1 MLGRNG
7 ILVHRHQNVKPSPG
21 DMDVSMKTCTI
32 VLELLTV
39 LCTDAASSTGGDPRV
54 PGRLEGISGKHVVQL
69 VSADFKGASKF
80 VSYLKL
86 CLYHVH
92 DVWRRDLEIP
102 RELALNVTII
112 NQWSRCFKIQYHPY
126 RRYRE
131 T

>member
-1 MLGRNG
+1 
-7 ILVHRHQNVKPSPG
+7 
-21 DMDVSMKTCTI
+21 MKTCTI

-39 LCTDAASSTGGDPRV
+39 LCTDAAISTGGDPRV

-92 DVWRRDLEIP
+92 DVRRRDLEIP
-102 RELALNVTII
+102 RELALNVTIKSVVKMLQDPI
-112 NQWSRCFKIQYHPY
+112 SPLPSLPRDVVGGNCCSMTVFSVLKAS
-126 RRYRE
+126 
-131 T
+131 